1 MRRSFE
7 SNFGSSAIFGFLLH
21 VVYKCMFSPF
31 PFILYLWAQ
40 QLTDEE
46 KHQTKEN
53 NLECH
58 GHSNGENI
66 PFIFCTALEWL
77 YYVTV

>member
-1 MRRSFE
+1 
-7 SNFGSSAIFGFLLH
+7 
-21 VVYKCMFSPF
+21 MFSPF